1 MRNRRSMTLRWDGGK
16 RPRAPLETKLMR
28 AAALQFDVLRG
39 ATRDNLAHVERGL
52 RLAAQRGVEL
62 VVLPEMWPSGFPGP
76 RSELGALTAADDA
89 AWSRVREFSRELELA
104 VCGSGF
110 GVALPDRPAN
120 RSRLFERGVELAS
133 YDKVHLFT
141 PTAETESFTAGDSLP
156 AVVELRGARVAT
168 LSCYDLRFPELTR
181 PLFTAGVEVLCVSAQ
196 WPSARATHWRAL
208 VQGVAVQNQ
217 CFVVAC
223 NRTGRDV
230 IGRRELVLD
239 FSGNSL
245 IASPHGE
252 CLAQAQPEDELLVAD
267 LDLEVARELR
277 RRVCVERDR
286 RPELYARWERGE
298 RP

>member
-1 MRNRRSMTLRWDGGK
+1 MRV
-16 RPRAPLETKLMR
+16 
-28 AAALQFDVLRG
+28 AALQFDVRRG

-52 RLAAQRGVEL
+52 RLAAERRVEL

-76 RSELGALTAADDA
+76 RADLRELTAADDD
-89 AWSRVREFSRELELA
+89 AWARVRVLSRELGLA

-110 GVALPDRPAN
+110 GAAQAERPAN
-120 RSRLFERGVELAS
+120 RSRLCERGIELAS

-156 AVVELRGARVAT
+156 TAVELRGARVAT
-168 LSCYDLRFPELTR
+168 LTCYDLRFPELTR
-181 PLFTAGVEVLCVSAQ
+181 PLFNAGVEVLCVSAQ
-196 WPSARATHWRAL
+196 WPSARAAHWRAL
-208 VQGVAVQNQ
+208 VLGIAVQNQ

-230 IGRRELVLD
+230 IGRREIVLD
-239 FSGNSL
+239 FPGNSL

-252 CLAQAQPEDELLVAD
+252 CLAEARPEDELVVAE
-267 LDLEVARELR
+267 LELELARELR

-286 RPELYARWERGE
+286 RPELYARWARDE

>member
-1 MRNRRSMTLRWDGGK
+1 VVA
-16 RPRAPLETKLMR
+16 RARVFE
-28 AAALQFDVLRG
+28 G
-39 ATRDNLAHVERGL
+39 AGARGL
-52 RLAAQRGVEL
+52 RLGLRRRAAGSTGQSLAPLRA
-62 VVLPEMWPSGFPGP
+62 
-76 RSELGALTAADDA
+76 RRRASELRQG
-89 AWSRVREFSRELELA
+89 
-104 VCGSGF
+104 
-110 GVALPDRPAN
+110 PP
-120 RSRLFERGVELAS
+120 
-133 YDKVHLFT
+133 VH
-141 PTAETESFTAGDSLP
+141 AETESFTAGDSLP